1 MPLTSQR
8 PRVIGH
14 RGARRLA
21 IENTLESLR
30 IALEEG
36 ADGVEFDV
44 QRSADG
50 ELFVF
55 HDDDLRRLCGLQG
68 SPADWRWRDLR
79 GLTLACPGLPR
90 GRIPHLDEVIELLEP
105 TAAQIN
111 AELKVDKTRGRDN
124 GRALAEAFARRMRGV
139 VANNWLVSSFERT
152 ALEPLPDLDGGLR
165 LAALLQQE
173 PCAWQGL
180 AERELPAFPIVSVNP
195 EWPLVAEDRV
205 VRWHAQGWQIWTW
218 TPNDAYTW
226 FALMQH
232 GVDALITDDP
242 GALVRFL
249 EREQA

>member
-1 MPLTSQR
+1 MPQPIAR

-50 ELFVF
+50 ELFIF
-55 HDDDLRRLCGLQG
+55 HDDDLRRLCGLEG
-68 SPADWRWRDLR
+68 CPADLRWRDLR
-79 GLTLACPGLPR
+79 ALQLKSGDLPH
-90 GRIPHLDEVIELLEP
+90 GRIPHLDEVIDLLP
-105 TAAQIN
+105 AQKVQIN
-111 AELKVDKTRGRDN
+111 AELKVDKARGRDN
-124 GRALAEAFARRMRGV
+124 GRPLAEAFARRMRGV
-139 VANNWLVSSFERT
+139 DTGDWLVSSFERMP
-152 ALEPLPDLDGGLR
+152 LEVLSGMELGVR
-165 LAALLQQE
+165 LAALVEQE

-180 AERELPAFPIVSVNP
+180 AAQDLAPFPLVSINP
-195 EWPLVAEDRV
+195 EWPLVTAERLAKW
-205 VRWHAQGWQIWTW
+205 RTQGWQVWTW
-218 TPNDAYTW
+218 TANDAYTW

-242 GALVRFL
+242 GGLVRFL
-249 EREQA
+249 EREQT